1 MTRKYRLR
9 RADDEPIA
17 EGTDDLMNDGIS
29 AEVRCS
35 TIDWQPEKRSGIF
48 RSFFDR
54 SGMCVA
60 NVDRSIRV
68 TEANPEFSRQF
79 GRSAAELGGRP
90 FGDLLH
96 PDVRDEADRQF
107 AGLLDGRRAWFSE
120 HVIAL
125 RPADSSEFNGELTAI
140 AVHDK
145 GGAVESIMTLIRPE
159 KSARRRQPAGGRK
172 AALTDMDARIL
183 EGVAA
188 GVSTVQLASMLYLSR
203 GGIEYHVNIL
213 LRKLKVNNRPAL
225 VSKAYSTGLLCV
237 GAWPPRVHPD
247 YVK

>member
-1 MTRKYRLR
+1 VTALK
-9 RADDEPIA
+9 
-17 EGTDDLMNDGIS
+17 EGNS
-29 AEVRCS
+29 AEARYS
-35 TIDWQPEKRSGIF
+35 TFDWRPDDRSGVF
-48 RSFFDR
+48 RTFFDR

-60 NVDRSIRV
+60 NLDRAIRV
-68 TEANPEFSRQF
+68 TEANPEFSREF
-79 GRSAAELGGRP
+79 GRSPAELDGRP
-90 FGDLLH
+90 FHELLH
-96 PDVRDEADRQF
+96 PDVRDEAGRQF
-107 AGLLDGRRAWFSE
+107 TALLEGRHAWFSD
-120 HVIAL
+120 HVVAL
-125 RPADSSEFNGELTAI
+125 RPADSSEFAGELTGI
-140 AVHDK
+140 AVHDDD
-145 GGAVESIMTLIRPE
+145 GEITGVMTLLRPE
-159 KSARRRQPAGGRK
+159 KGARKRRPACGRK

>member
-1 MTRKYRLR
+1 
-9 RADDEPIA
+9 
-17 EGTDDLMNDGIS
+17 
-29 AEVRCS
+29 
-35 TIDWQPEKRSGIF
+35 
-48 RSFFDR
+48 
-54 SGMCVA
+54 MCVA

-68 TEANPEFSRQF
+68 AEANPEFSRQF
-79 GRSAAELGGRP
+79 GRSSAELDGRP
-90 FGDLLH
+90 FCDLLH
-96 PDVRDEADRQF
+96 PDVRDEAGRQF
-107 AGLLDGRRAWFSE
+107 SGILDGRRAWFSE

-125 RPADSSEFNGELTAI
+125 RPGDSSEFAGELTGI
-140 AVHDK
+140 AVYDDD
-145 GGAVESIMTLIRPE
+145 GAVAGVMTLMRPE
-159 KSARRRQPAGGRK
+159 KGARKRQAACGRK

-188 GVSTVQLASMLYLSR
+188 GVSTVQLASMLYISR

>member
-1 MTRKYRLR
+1 
-9 RADDEPIA
+9 
-17 EGTDDLMNDGIS
+17 MNDGIC
-29 AEVRCS
+29 ADVRCS
-35 TIDWQPEKRSGIF
+35 TLDWQPENRSGIF

-60 NVDRSIRV
+60 NVDHAIRV
-68 TEANPEFSRQF
+68 TEANAEFSRQF
-79 GRSAAELGGRP
+79 GRSPAELDGRSLCE
-90 FGDLLH
+90 LLH
-96 PDVRDEADRQF
+96 PDLRDEVRERF
-107 AGLLDGRRAWFSE
+107 AELLDERRAWFTE
-120 HVIAL
+120 HIMAL
-125 RPADSSEFNGELTAI
+125 RPADSSEFNGELTGI
-140 AVHDK
+140 AMRDDADRIEGVMVLVRPDAGARK
-145 GGAVESIMTLIRPE
+145 G
-159 KSARRRQPAGGRK
+159 KSPAGRK

-225 VSKAYSTGLLCV
+225 VSKAYSTGLLCI
-237 GAWPPRVHPD
+237 GSWPPRVHPD

>member
-1 MTRKYRLR
+1 
-9 RADDEPIA
+9 
-17 EGTDDLMNDGIS
+17 MNDGTP

-35 TIDWQPEKRSGIF
+35 TFDWQPENRSGIF

-60 NVDRSIRV
+60 NVDHAVRV

-79 GRSAAELGGRP
+79 GRSTSELDGRP
-90 FGDLLH
+90 FCDLLH
-96 PDVRDEADRQF
+96 PDVRDQAGQQF
-107 AGLLDGRRAWFSE
+107 AGILDGRQAWFSE
-120 HVIAL
+120 RIVAL
-125 RPADSSEFNGELTAI
+125 RPADSSEFTGELTGI
-140 AVHDK
+140 AVCDDS
-145 GGAVESIMTLIRPE
+145 GEVEGVMALVRPE
-159 KSARRRQPAGGRK
+159 RGVRKGQSGGGRK
-172 AALTDMDARIL
+172 ASLTDMDARIL

>member
-1 MTRKYRLR
+1 VTVLSEGNST
-9 RADDEPIA
+9 EP
-17 EGTDDLMNDGIS
+17 
-29 AEVRCS
+29 RCP
-35 TIDWQPEKRSGIF
+35 TFGWRPENRNGVF

-60 NVDRSIRV
+60 NVDRTIRV
-68 TEANPEFSRQF
+68 MEANPEFSRQF
-79 GRSAAELGGRP
+79 GRSPEELDGRP
-90 FGDLLH
+90 FCELLH
-96 PDVRDEADRQF
+96 PDVRDQADRQF

-120 HVIAL
+120 RVVAL
-125 RPADSSEFNGELTAI
+125 RPVDSSEFNGELTGI
-140 AVHDK
+140 AVHDDD
-145 GGAVESIMTLIRPE
+145 GGVAGVMTLMRPE
-159 KSARRRQPAGGRK
+159 KDARKTRPASGRK
-172 AALTDMDARIL
+172 ATLTDMDARIL

-225 VSKAYSTGLLCV
+225 VSKAYSTGLLCA

>member
-1 MTRKYRLR
+1 
-9 RADDEPIA
+9 
-17 EGTDDLMNDGIS
+17 MNDGIS
-29 AEVRCS
+29 ADVRCS
-35 TIDWQPEKRSGIF
+35 TFDWQHEDRSGIF

-60 NVDRSIRV
+60 NVDHAVRV
-68 TEANPEFSRQF
+68 TEANAEFSRQF
-79 GRSAAELGGRP
+79 GRSAAELDGRS
-90 FGDLLH
+90 FCELLH
-96 PDVRDEADRQF
+96 PDLRAEVGERFAD
-107 AGLLDGRRAWFSE
+107 LLGERRAWFTE
-120 HVIAL
+120 HIVAL
-125 RPADSSEFNGELTAI
+125 RPADSSEFNGELTGI
-140 AVHDK
+140 ALRDDADRID
-145 GGAVESIMTLIRPE
+145 GIMVLVRPE
-159 KSARRRQPAGGRK
+159 KGTRKGRSSPGRK
-172 AALTDMDARIL
+172 ATLTDMDARIL

-247 YVK
+247 HVK

>member
-1 MTRKYRLR
+1 
-9 RADDEPIA
+9 
-17 EGTDDLMNDGIS
+17 MNDGIS
-29 AEVRCS
+29 ADARC
-35 TIDWQPEKRSGIF
+35 TTFDWRTENRSGVF

-60 NVDRSIRV
+60 NVDHAIRV
-68 TEANPEFSRQF
+68 TEANAEFSRQF
-79 GRSAAELGGRP
+79 GRTEAELGGRS

-96 PDVRDEADRQF
+96 PDVRAEVGQRF
-107 AGLLDGRRAWFSE
+107 AELLDERHAWFTE
-120 HVIAL
+120 HIVAL
-125 RPADSSEFNGELTAI
+125 RPGDSSEFNGELTGI
-140 AVHDK
+140 AVRDDSD
-145 GGAVESIMTLIRPE
+145 GIEGIMVLLRPE
-159 KSARRRQPAGGRK
+159 RGAQKSRPPAGRK
-172 AALTDMDARIL
+172 ASLTDMDARIL

-237 GAWPPRVHPD
+237 GSWPPRVHPD